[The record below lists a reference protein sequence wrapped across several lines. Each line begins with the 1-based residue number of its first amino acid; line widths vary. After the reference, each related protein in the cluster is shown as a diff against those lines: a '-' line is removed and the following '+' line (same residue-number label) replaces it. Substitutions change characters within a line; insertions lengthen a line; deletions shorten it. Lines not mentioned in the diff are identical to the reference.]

1 MLLVTIIV
9 LAWAATAEASGLPI
23 PEAFWA
29 LFDEWV
35 RRYGLE
41 EKFDKLHGRVDFTE
55 RALAILKAAALA
67 APVVFARFAD
77 ITYKKVSTSQSF
89 VAHARTNFRCSVV
102 I

>member
-9 LAWAATAEASGLPI
+9 LAWAATAEALPF
-23 PEAFWA
+23 PEAFCA

-35 RRYGLE
+35 RRYGLA
-41 EKFDKLHGRVDFTE
+41 EKFDKVHGRVDFTE
-55 RALAILKAAALA
+55 RALAILKAAALLS
-67 APVVFARFAD
+67 PVFARFAD